1 MSRPEIGCHFWE
13 GKPGVKGMSI
23 RYSEA
28 FKRQVVEQIDRGK
41 YGSAEQARRAY
52 GIRGAMTVWKWIKAY
67 GRAELQAKRI
77 RIETMEEIDEMKAAR
92 KRIRELEAA
101 LADAHMDSLLGQ
113 AFLEIACE
121 RMDTT
126 AEDFKKKHA
135 LTLSDVRK
143 MRGVK

>member
-1 MSRPEIGCHFWE
+1 M
-13 GKPGVKGMSI
+13 KGTSV

-28 FKRQVVEQIDRGK
+28 FKRQVVDEIARGK
-41 YGSAEQARRAY
+41 YTCAGAARRAY
-52 GIRGAMTVWKWIKAY
+52 GIRGATTVWTWIKAY
-67 GRAELQAKRI
+67 GRAELQAKRV

-101 LADAHMDSLLGQ
+101 LADAHMDSVLEH

-126 AEDFKKKHA
+126 PEDFKKKHA
-135 LTLSDVRK
+135 LRLCDVRK
-143 MRGVK
+143 MRGIK

>member
-1 MSRPEIGCHFWE
+1 M
-13 GKPGVKGMSI
+13 KGASI

-41 YGSAEQARRAY
+41 YHSAEEARRAY
-52 GIRGAMTVWKWIKAY
+52 GIRGAVTVWNWIKAY
-67 GRAELQAKRI
+67 GRAELQAKRV
-77 RIETMEEIDEMKAAR
+77 RIETMKEIDEMKAAR

-101 LADAHMDSLLGQ
+101 LADAHMDSLLEH

-121 RMDTT
+121 RMETT
-126 AEDFKKKHA
+126 PEDFKKKHA

-143 MRGVK
+143 MRGVR

>member
-1 MSRPEIGCHFWE
+1 MRRA
-13 GKPGVKGMSI
+13 SI

-28 FKRQVVEQIDRGK
+28 FKRQVVDEIARGK
-41 YGSAEQARRAY
+41 YACAGAARRAY
-52 GIRGAMTVWKWIKAY
+52 GIRGAATVGLWIQAY
-67 GRAELQAKRI
+67 GGPELQVKRI
-77 RIETMEEIDEMKAAR
+77 RVETMKEIDEMKAAR
-92 KRIRELEAA
+92 KRIRELESA
-101 LADAHMDSLLGQ
+101 LADAHMDSLLEH

-126 AEDFKKKHA
+126 LEDFKKKHA

>member
-1 MSRPEIGCHFWE
+1 
-13 GKPGVKGMSI
+13 MSI

-77 RIETMEEIDEMKAAR
+77 RIETREEIDEMKAAR
-92 KRIRELEAA
+92 
-101 LADAHMDSLLGQ
+101 
-113 AFLEIACE
+113 
-121 RMDTT
+121 
-126 AEDFKKKHA
+126 
-135 LTLSDVRK
+135 
-143 MRGVK
+143 